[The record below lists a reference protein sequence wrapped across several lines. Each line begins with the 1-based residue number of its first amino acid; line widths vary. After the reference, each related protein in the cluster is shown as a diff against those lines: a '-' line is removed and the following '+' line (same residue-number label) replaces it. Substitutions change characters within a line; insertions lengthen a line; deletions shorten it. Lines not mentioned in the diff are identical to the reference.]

1 MIGRGWDLQA
11 RRFVSVTVVLEP
23 TRRLAA
29 ATGGS
34 KRSGGEVQEEVGMSA
49 LVEGHIGVLKW
60 MREIFE

>member
-34 KRSGGEVQEEVGMSA
+34 KRSGGEVQEEVGMSV
-49 LVEGHIGVLKW
+49 LVEIRVDVLEWICK
-60 MREIFE
+60 IFE